1 MQTDFNSIFWK
12 TWGVNQRVYVYED
25 VYRIKNNDTKKEK
38 KKFFK
43 FKNSTNMRIDDFIEL
58 LYKESNNFYHLF
70 DNLFS
75 KVENDNSLE
84 LIKELNNIA
93 FTFRFLDIF
102 ETKDIEKIVNIFSFQ
117 IAYIIKHIEK
127 LNIDI
132 NLFEQSLKDNSFKS
146 YIDNYEKINN
156 KNQNGVAY
164 DLHTI
169 FYKLTEAISVN
180 YDSNIKDIDESKVFV
195 NDVSRWKNGELPEF
209 FKVLV
214 MNVTFFSKKQKYE
227 QRAQLILMLILR
239 ALLYIK
245 REFEIDEKIE
255 EQFLE
260 KLKSFRK
267 KSLDELTNLKLKYCI
282 DFENI
287 LFEQNDSNSLDLN
300 ILIKYIA
307 PFFEDIKEINIE
319 KDLQNKMTKYLTKN
333 VNWHY

>member
-1 MQTDFNSIFWK
+1 M
-12 TWGVNQRVYVYED
+12 
-25 VYRIKNNDTKKEK
+25 
-38 KKFFK
+38 
-43 FKNSTNMRIDDFIEL
+43 
-58 LYKESNNFYHLF
+58 
-70 DNLFS
+70 
-75 KVENDNSLE
+75 
-84 LIKELNNIA
+84 
-93 FTFRFLDIF
+93 
-102 ETKDIEKIVNIFSFQ
+102 
-117 IAYIIKHIEK
+117 
-127 LNIDI
+127 
-132 NLFEQSLKDNSFKS
+132 
-146 YIDNYEKINN
+146 
-156 KNQNGVAY
+156 
-164 DLHTI
+164 LH
-169 FYKLTEAISVN
+169 
-180 YDSNIKDIDESKVFV
+180 
-195 NDVSRWKNGELPEF
+195 
-209 FKVLV
+209 
-214 MNVTFFSKKQKYE
+214 FFSKKQKYE

-300 ILIKYIA
+300 NLIKYIA

>member
-1 MQTDFNSIFWK
+1 M
-12 TWGVNQRVYVYED
+12 
-25 VYRIKNNDTKKEK
+25 
-38 KKFFK
+38 
-43 FKNSTNMRIDDFIEL
+43 
-58 LYKESNNFYHLF
+58 
-70 DNLFS
+70 
-75 KVENDNSLE
+75 
-84 LIKELNNIA
+84 
-93 FTFRFLDIF
+93 
-102 ETKDIEKIVNIFSFQ
+102 NIFSFQ

-132 NLFEQSLKDNSFKS
+132 NLFEQSLKDNSFKP

-169 FYKLTEAISVN
+169 FYKLIETISVN

-245 REFEIDEKIE
+245 REF
-255 EQFLE
+255 
-260 KLKSFRK
+260 
-267 KSLDELTNLKLKYCI
+267 C
-282 DFENI
+282 
-287 LFEQNDSNSLDLN
+287 
-300 ILIKYIA
+300 
-307 PFFEDIKEINIE
+307 
-319 KDLQNKMTKYLTKN
+319 
-333 VNWHY
+333 